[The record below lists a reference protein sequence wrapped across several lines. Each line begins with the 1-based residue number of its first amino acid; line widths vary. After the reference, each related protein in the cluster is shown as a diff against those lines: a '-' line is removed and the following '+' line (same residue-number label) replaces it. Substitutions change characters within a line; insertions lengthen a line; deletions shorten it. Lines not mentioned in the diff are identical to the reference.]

1 MLKNSSKALG
11 VAAVLAASMAGVSH
25 ANTSYPTKPISL
37 IVPLGAGGATDVVA
51 RVIAEKLGVQL
62 GQQVIIENRPG
73 AEGAIGV
80 YAAAKAAPDGY
91 TYVLGSSSTVAAN
104 YYLRNNLPFHPVDDL
119 APVSTALKDFFNVL
133 VINPDIPAKDLKE
146 FIALAKANPGKYDY
160 GAATSGA
167 KICMESFKTMAGV
180 DLQMIGYKSSPQ
192 ALNDLIGGRL
202 AIICEPVATALP
214 NIASG
219 RLRALGVTSP
229 ERVENAADLP
239 TVAEAGLPGFSFS
252 AWVAVFGPKNTPTA
266 AIEKFSKAL
275 AVVLRN
281 PETEQRIKAIN
292 AAPMVGGAEDLQ
304 RLLKTEMQRAEKIVR
319 DANIQPE

>member
-1 MLKNSSKALG
+1 MKRTSAAL
-11 VAAVLAASMAGVSH
+11 AVSFALAMGMVPVSQ
-25 ANTSYPTKPISL
+25 ANTDYPIKPISL

-51 RVIAEKLGVQL
+51 RVIAEKLSSKL
-62 GQQVIIENRPG
+62 GQQVVVENRPG

-80 YAAAKAAPDGY
+80 NAAAKAEPDGY

-119 APVSTALKDFFNVL
+119 EPVSTALKDFFNVL

-180 DLQMIGYKSSPQ
+180 DLQMISYKSSPQ

-202 AIICEPVATALP
+202 AIVCEPVGTALP
-214 NIASG
+214 NITSG

-229 ERVENAADLP
+229 ERVDNAPDIP
-239 TVAEAGLPGFSFS
+239 TVAEAGVPGFSFS
-252 AWVAVFGPKNTPTA
+252 AWVAVFAPKGTPKA
-266 AIEKFSKAL
+266 AIEKFSQAL
-275 AVVLRN
+275 AVVLQD

-292 AAPMVGGAEDLQ
+292 AAPMVGGSEDLRQ
-304 RLLKTEMQRAEKIVR
+304 LLDSEMKRAEKIVR

>member
-1 MLKNSSKALG
+1 MKNPSRA
-11 VAAVLAASMAGVSH
+11 LAASLALAAAMVGISH
-25 ANTSYPTKPISL
+25 ANSSYPTRPITL

-51 RVIAEKLGVQL
+51 RVIAEKLSVKL

-80 YAAAKAAPDGY
+80 NTAAKAAPDGY

-104 YYLRNNLPFHPVDDL
+104 YYLRNDLPFHPVDDL

-133 VINPDIPAKDLKE
+133 VINPDIPARNLKE
-146 FIALAKANPGKYDY
+146 FIALAKANPGKYNY

-167 KICMESFKTMAGV
+167 KICMENFKTMAGL
-180 DLQMIGYKSSPQ
+180 DLQMISYKSSPQ

-229 ERVENAADLP
+229 QRVENAPDLP
-239 TVAEAGLPGFSFS
+239 TVAEAGLPGFTFS
-252 AWVAVFGPKNTPTA
+252 AWVAVFGPRNTPKA
-266 AIEKFSKAL
+266 AIERFSQAL
-275 AVVLRN
+275 AVVLED
-281 PETEQRIKAIN
+281 PETEQKIKAIN
-292 AAPMVGGAEDLQ
+292 AAPMVGGTEDLKQ
-304 RLLKTEMQRAEKIVR
+304 LLQSEMQRAEKIVR